1 VSDGI
6 VSVLDNFI
14 KNEIMSTYVVIRSVN
29 DSIKRYIQ
37 MVIENRS
44 QWILTQTEKELK
56 GKIDIAKTAIDKTL
70 ELLKQYLDKGIKLKN
85 EIKVV
90 CL

>member
-56 GKIDIAKTAIDKTL
+56 GKIDTAKTAIDKTL
-70 ELLKQYLDKGIKLKN
+70 ELLKQYLDK
-85 EIKVV
+85 E
-90 CL
+90 

>member
-70 ELLKQYLDKGIKLKN
+70 ELLKQYLDK
-85 EIKVV
+85 E
-90 CL
+90 

>member
-14 KNEIMSTYVVIRSVN
+14 KNEIMSTYIVIRSVN

-56 GKIDIAKTAIDKTL
+56 GKIDTAKTAIDKTL
-70 ELLKQYLDKGIKLKN
+70 ELLKQYLDK
-85 EIKVV
+85 E
-90 CL
+90 

>member
-1 VSDGI
+1 
-6 VSVLDNFI
+6 
-14 KNEIMSTYVVIRSVN
+14 MSTYVVIRSVN

-56 GKIDIAKTAIDKTL
+56 GKIDTAKTAIDKTL
-70 ELLKQYLDKGIKLKN
+70 ELLKQYLDK
-85 EIKVV
+85 E
-90 CL
+90 

>member
-1 VSDGI
+1 
-6 VSVLDNFI
+6 
-14 KNEIMSTYVVIRSVN
+14 MSTYVVIRSVN

-70 ELLKQYLDKGIKLKN
+70 ELLKQYLDK
-85 EIKVV
+85 E
-90 CL
+90 

>member
-14 KNEIMSTYVVIRSVN
+14 KNEIMSTYIVIRSVN

>member
-1 VSDGI
+1 
-6 VSVLDNFI
+6 
-14 KNEIMSTYVVIRSVN
+14 MSTYIVIRSVN

>member
-14 KNEIMSTYVVIRSVN
+14 KNEIMSTYIVIRSVN

-70 ELLKQYLDKGIKLKN
+70 ELLKQYLDK
-85 EIKVV
+85 E
-90 CL
+90 